1 MFIVWS
7 DNDSV
12 WAHAE
17 QVMTNLMNSSFLT
30 KTKIC
35 NVGGFSLQSG
45 GGGGNIVWH
54 VFWQDVCNI
63 LK

>member
-45 GGGGNIVWH
+45 GGG
-54 VFWQDVCNI
+54 I
-63 LK
+63 LFGMYFGKMYVTF

>member
-7 DNDSV
+7 DNDLV

-30 KTKIC
+30 KPKFAMWVDSVYR
-35 NVGGFSLQSG
+35 VGGE
-45 GGGGNIVWH
+45 NIVWH

-63 LK
+63 LE